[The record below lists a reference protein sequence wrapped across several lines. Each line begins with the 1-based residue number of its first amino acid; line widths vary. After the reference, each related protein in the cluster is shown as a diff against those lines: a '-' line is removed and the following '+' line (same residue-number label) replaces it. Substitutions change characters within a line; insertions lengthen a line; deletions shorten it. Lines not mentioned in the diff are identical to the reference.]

1 MGEDSRVAFRE
12 TGLFLQSVG
21 CLPLCK
27 LGDASNGSA
36 GTDNGPGFL
45 QENVG
50 SCSLL
55 SAPVSV

>member
-1 MGEDSRVAFRE
+1 MAFRE
-12 TGLFLQSVG
+12 IGLFLQSVG